1 MSPAVES
8 AVGETF
14 PLGVG
19 RPPLDVDD
27 LPTPEE
33 VFETPRLG
41 AKETVTHVLGPS
53 VIALG
58 LSIGSGEW
66 LLGPLAI
73 GTEGWIGIGFVIL
86 LSIVLQVFYNVE
98 IGRYVIATGEVP
110 ALGFGRI
117 PPGFFIGTF
126 LAVALFYLAFIT
138 GGWAAAAGDGL
149 YTLLSGDVPGE
160 EDRTE
165 SRLLALACMAA
176 VFVITLFGQRISR
189 TLEFVNLLIVGF
201 ILVTFVIVGI
211 AVVPASQ
218 WLDGLEGLF
227 RPALPPEGTDATL
240 LGSIAGFA
248 AMASGLNYAFM
259 NYYRD
264 KGYGMGKRAGYIP
277 ALLSKEPSEVRPV
290 GTTFRDTPENA
301 SRWRRW
307 YRFLTLDMWV
317 VFFPGALI
325 GIFLPGILVRHLADE
340 TGTAPTEDTMPTY
353 TADALRSTEGEFL
366 FVWALVV
373 GFFVFFSTQMVVF
386 ELLVRNFTD
395 AMYGSSARFRSL
407 VAGDP
412 RRVYYPFMLVLL
424 VVIGFIIFQ
433 ALPTSLVQWSANMS
447 NLAALIM
454 PFALMYLISK
464 LPGPARARWWSYL
477 LLSLVVIFFGFFF
490 INFFYDQVTG
500 DALVT
505 F

>member
-1 MSPAVES
+1 MSAAAGS
-8 AVGETF
+8 AVRDAF

-27 LPTPEE
+27 LPEPEQ
-33 VFETPRLG
+33 VFKTPRLG
-41 AKETVTHVLGPS
+41 PRETVTHVLGPS
-53 VIALG
+53 LIALG

-86 LSIVLQVFYNVE
+86 LSILLQVFYNVE
-98 IGRYVIATGEVP
+98 IGRYVLATGEVP

-117 PPGFFIGTF
+117 PPGFFIGTI
-126 LAVALFYLAFIT
+126 LAVGLFYLAFIT
-138 GGWAAAAGDGL
+138 GGWAAAAGDSL
-149 YTLLSGDVPGE
+149 YTLIAGDVPGE
-160 EDRTE
+160 AHRTE
-165 SRLLALACMAA
+165 SRLLALGCMLA

-189 TLEFVNLLIVGF
+189 TLELVNLVIVGF
-201 ILVTFVIVGI
+201 ILATFVIV
-211 AVVPASQ
+211 AVAIVPASQ

-264 KGYGMGKRAGYIP
+264 KGYGMGSRTGFIP
-277 ALLSKEPSEVRPV
+277 SLLSHERHEVRPV
-290 GTTFRDTPENA
+290 GTTFPDTPENA
-301 SRWRRW
+301 GRWRRW
-307 YRFLTLDMWV
+307 YRFLTLDMWA
-317 VFFPGALI
+317 VFLPGALV
-325 GIFLPGILVRHLADE
+325 GIFMPGILVRHLADE
-340 TGTAPTEDTMPTY
+340 TGTPPTAESMPTY
-353 TADALRSTEGEFL
+353 TADALRSTEGELL

-373 GFFVFFSTQMVVF
+373 GFFVLFSTQMVVF

-395 AMYGSSARFRSL
+395 AMYGSSARFRKL
-407 VAGDP
+407 IAGDP

-433 ALPTSLVQWSANMS
+433 ALPTSLVQWAANMS

-464 LPGPARARWWSYL
+464 LPGPARAHWWSYAI
-477 LLSLVVIFFGFFF
+477 LSLVVLFFGFFF
-490 INFFYDQVTG
+490 VNFFYDQVTG

>member
-1 MSPAVES
+1 MATATEPAF
-8 AVGETF
+8 GEKF

-19 RPPLDVDD
+19 RPPLDLND
-27 LPTPEE
+27 LPDPEE
-33 VFETPRLG
+33 VFNTPRLG

-86 LSIVLQVFYNVE
+86 LSILLQVFYNVE
-98 IGRYVIATGEVP
+98 IGRYVVATGEVP

-117 PPGFFIGTF
+117 PPGFFIGTI
-126 LAVALFYLAFIT
+126 LAVGLFYLAFLT
-138 GGWAAAAGDGL
+138 GGWAAAAGDSL
-149 YTLLSGDVPGE
+149 YTLFTGDVPGDA
-160 EDRTE
+160 DRTE
-165 SRLLALACMAA
+165 SRLLALACMLA

-189 TLEFVNLLIVGF
+189 TLEFVNLIIVSF
-201 ILVTFVIVGI
+201 ILGTFVIVAV
-211 AVVPASQ
+211 AVVPAQQ
-218 WLDGLEGLF
+218 WLDGLEGLV

-264 KGYGMGKRAGYIP
+264 KGYGMGSRTGYIP
-277 ALLSKEPSEVRPV
+277 ALLSRDRGEVRPV

-301 SRWRRW
+301 GRWRRW
-307 YRFLTLDMWV
+307 YRFLVLDMWA
-317 VFFPGALI
+317 VFLPGAII
-325 GIFLPGILVRHLADE
+325 GIFMPGILVRHLADT
-340 TGTAPTEDTMPTY
+340 TGTAPTAETMPTY
-353 TADALRSTEGEFL
+353 TADALRSTEGELL
-366 FVWALVV
+366 FVWALIV
-373 GFFVFFSTQMVVF
+373 GFFVLFSTQMVVF

-395 AMYGSSARFRSL
+395 AMYGSSERFRRL

-412 RRVYYPFMLVLL
+412 RRVYYPFMLVL
-424 VVIGFIIFQ
+424 VAVIGFIIFQ
-433 ALPTSLVQWSANMS
+433 ALPTSLVQWAANMS

-454 PFALMYLISK
+454 PFALMYLISQ
-464 LPGPARARWWSYL
+464 LPGPARAHWWSYAI
-477 LLSLVVIFFGFFF
+477 LSLVVLFFGFFF
-490 INFFYDQVTG
+490 VNFFYDQITG